1 MMHFIKEGFKKEN
14 RGRNMENKKTNG
26 RSPVLVTVICAV
38 LLTFSVT
45 YFIMNMFYFKKY
57 RNYAMLS
64 EIDQYIDKH
73 YYGNEVEESKLI
85 EKALEGYVQGLDDVY
100 SSYRGPVKAEENHD
114 RYAGLTTGIGV
125 SVSQTEDGYLNV
137 AEVYEGSTAKEAGIL
152 AGDIIIMLD
161 GKDVAELGIDG
172 AVQYIGAGE
181 QDSVIS
187 VKILRGEETI
197 VLDVKRGKI
206 DIISVKGG
214 IVEQGIGYISISKF
228 NEKTPE
234 QFFDVINELTEN
246 GAEGFIID
254 LRNNGGGL
262 VKAVDECI
270 DPYMPEGIIAEAI
283 YKNGQTRTIIDS
295 DAENRDINAVILVN
309 EYSASGAELFA
320 AAFRD
325 FKNIPLVGVTTFG
338 KGIMQNTFDLSDGGS
353 LTLTVARYRTTKS
366 ECYHGIG
373 LKPDY
378 EVEYISGTDTDEQYE
393 KAMEVLRE
401 KIN

>member
-1 MMHFIKEGFKKEN
+1 
-14 RGRNMENKKTNG
+14 MENKKTNG
-26 RSPVLVTVICAV
+26 RSYGIVTVICAV

-45 YFIMNMFYFKKY
+45 YFILNMFYYKKY
-57 RNYAMLS
+57 KKYAMLS
-64 EIDQYIDKH
+64 EISQYIDKS
-73 YYGNEVEESKLI
+73 YYGNEVDEKKLI
-85 EKALEGYVQGLDDVY
+85 EGALEGYVQGLDDAY
-100 SSYRGPVKAEENHD
+100 SSYRGPVEAEENHD
-114 RYAGLTTGIGV
+114 RFAGLTTGIGV
-125 SVSQTEDGYLNV
+125 SVSQTEEGYLNV
-137 AEVYEGSTAKEAGIL
+137 AEVNEGSTAKEAGIL

-161 GKDVAELGIDG
+161 GQDVAELGMEG
-172 AVQYIGAGE
+172 AIQYIGSGE

-206 DIISVKGG
+206 DIISVKGAM
-214 IVEQGIGYISISKF
+214 VDDSIGYINISKF

-234 QFFDVINELTEN
+234 QFHNIINELTEK
-246 GAEGFIID
+246 GAAGFVID

-262 VKAVDECI
+262 VKAVDDCI
-270 DPYMPEGIIAEAI
+270 DPYMPEGVIAEAI
-283 YKNGQTRTIIDS
+283 YKNGQTRTIIES
-295 DAENRDINAVILVN
+295 DAENKDINAVILVN

-353 LTLTVARYRTTKS
+353 LTLTVAKYRTTKS

-373 LKPDY
+373 LVPDY
-378 EVEYISGTDTDEQYE
+378 EVEYVSGTDTDEQYE

>member
-1 MMHFIKEGFKKEN
+1 
-14 RGRNMENKKTNG
+14 MENKKTNN
-26 RSPVLVTVICAV
+26 RSSVLVTVICSV

-45 YFIMNMFYFKKY
+45 YFIMNMFYYKKY
-57 RNYAMLS
+57 KKYAMLS
-64 EIDQYIDKH
+64 EISQYIEKS
-73 YYGNEVEESKLI
+73 YYGNEVEEKKLI
-85 EKALEGYVQGLDDVY
+85 QGALEGYVQGLEDAY
-100 SSYRGPVKAEENHD
+100 SSYRGPVEAEENYD

-125 SVSQTEDGYLNV
+125 SVSQSDEGYLNV

-152 AGDIIIMLD
+152 AGDVIIKLD
-161 GKDVAELGIDG
+161 GQDVAELGMDG
-172 AVQYIGAGE
+172 AIQYIGSGE
-181 QDSVIS
+181 QDSVIAIT
-187 VKILRGEETI
+187 VLRGEETI

-214 IVEQGIGYISISKF
+214 IVYDNIGYVNITKF

-234 QFFDVINELTEN
+234 QFHNIIAELTDE
-246 GAEGFIID
+246 GAEGFIFD

-262 VKAVDECI
+262 VRAVDDCI
-270 DPYMPEGIIAEAI
+270 DPYMPEGVIAEAI

-295 DAENRDINAVILVN
+295 DAENNDINAVILVN

-320 AAFRD
+320 ASFRD
-325 FKNIPLVGVTTFG
+325 FKNVPLIGVTTFG

-366 ECYHGIG
+366 ECYHGVG

-378 EVEYISGTDTDEQYE
+378 EVEYISGTDIDEQYE
-393 KAMEVLRE
+393 KAVEVLKE
-401 KIN
+401 KLK